1 MNAADTA
8 WEAAHRAREA
18 QRRAARLAR
27 EAALSG
33 DPAAAQAIR
42 DAWEPYWLFA
52 QEMNRDGRYERAEPE
67 GVVRND

>member
-18 QRRAARLAR
+18 QRRTARLAR

-33 DPAAAQAIR
+33 DSAVAQAIR
-42 DAWEPYWLFA
+42 DAWEPYWLFT
-52 QEMNRDGRYERAEPE
+52 QEMHRDGRHERPEPE
-67 GVVRND
+67 GVIRND